1 MVGILFLLLRIIVM
15 LQRLWKGGCFLAESF
30 LYPGIEEA

>member
-1 MVGILFLLLRIIVM
+1 MLGISLLLIIVM
-15 LQRLWKGGCFLAESF
+15 LQRLWKGCCILAEWF